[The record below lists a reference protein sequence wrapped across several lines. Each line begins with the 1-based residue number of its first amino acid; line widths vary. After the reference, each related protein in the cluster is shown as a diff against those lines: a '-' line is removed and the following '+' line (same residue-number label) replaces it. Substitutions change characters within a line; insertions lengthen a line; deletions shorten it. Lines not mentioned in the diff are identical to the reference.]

1 MNEYQGMRW
10 FKCDLHVHTPE
21 DGRHWRDAETKLGEP
36 RITWVDGKV
45 DEKSIQEK
53 ARKYLNRCHDAGLHV
68 IGVTDHNF
76 SSKSNPREWFLLH
89 LVEQNERAA
98 TDRNLAPLIILP
110 GFEVDIGF
118 HTLCLFSPAKKQAD
132 LEAINRI
139 LIKLG
144 LLENERFSSGM
155 PSQLRHNDQKLSLK
169 KMLEIVQVEH
179 NGIVIA
185 AHADRNGS
193 FLENQDNKEDYAHPD
208 LYCVELTKNP
218 PLQKYMEILAGKN
231 ATWKREGF
239 HPHPAWIISS
249 DAKSLA
255 TDGVGQS
262 VANLLGYRHT
272 WIKMSKPSIESLRQ
286 AFLDPDSRIRP
297 SGDDPSS
304 QEKHARILSLSV
316 SNAVFLGDQQIVF
329 SPNFNAIIGGR
340 GSGKSALLEGMRL
353 AMGKGDDPKLDKR
366 AGEKVERIKELL
378 TKKAG
383 SQVRVHWRDAD
394 GVEDHLLYEV
404 ASAGNGSCRVE
415 DRSMQDLSS
424 FLRDLP
430 VQFFSQQQLNQ
441 ITERGGN
448 VLLTLLDEFSREELK
463 PLLQKESELRREI
476 GQLFTSTAILE
487 QTDKDLSRLEQ
498 ESADLERQWE
508 ARSALQEDARKHQ
521 GLKAEQ
527 AYIQKMK
534 SALEEDFVRL
544 TDVANDIYET
554 HVDLGSSIERWPHG
568 AWFQEKNERIL
579 QAKEILKDTIGQA
592 VETCRKTVSEMFG
605 GDPKW
610 PDIEQ
615 QFEQADATFAQAC
628 AVKGVDPADVSRIQE
643 IGQKRTLKK
652 QELEQK
658 KKERLRLQ
666 QLLGKMPELFQQLH
680 ANWLACHDVRKR
692 VADEIVQAAKFGN
705 KSVIGLMV
713 SYFSDAVSFKTVWRK
728 LKPKGTTRLGRN
740 WEEIGE
746 IFREEYLNG
755 GYGVRTSLWFIL
767 QSWMESEK
775 TMPARLQTELGKLQ
789 ISMTEIKLHLSGTVR
804 QGWQETQLICID
816 DTVDLVLYQSNGHEE
831 VGRVSDGT
839 LSDGQRNTAA
849 LAMLLARGN
858 HPLVI
863 DQPEDELD
871 SNFIF
876 QELVPMLRRLKHS
889 RQIILV
895 THNANL
901 PVNGDADL
909 VYALKAQGGHG
920 VKRATGGL
928 DRADVTLAVLDIME
942 GSEQA
947 FRQRKEKY
955 HF

>member
-1 MNEYQGMRW
+1 MNEYLGMRW
-10 FKCDLHVHTPE
+10 FKCDLQVHTPA
-21 DGRHWRDAETKLGEP
+21 DSQHWQGSPIVFGQESQSATEFAE
-36 RITWVDGKV
+36 
-45 DEKSIQEK
+45 
-53 ARKYLNRCHDAGLHV
+53 ACHRTGLDV
-68 IGVTDHNF
+68 IAVTDHNYL
-76 SSKSNPREWFLLH
+76 SKDFLPYLKD
-89 LVEQNERAA
+89 A
-98 TDRNLAPLIILP
+98 LAEIEHKHGHKITLFP
-110 GFEVDIGF
+110 GFEFEADVGKGM
-118 HTLCLFSPAKKQAD
+118 HVLCLFEPDTD
-132 LEAINRI
+132 LLCIDHI
-139 LIKLG
+139 LTECGVFLPRVLAGRLQKSVKRLPEILG
-144 LLENERFSSGM
+144 IIQKGNEQSGW
-155 PSQLRHNDQKLSLK
+155 R
-169 KMLEIVQVEH
+169 
-179 NGIVIA
+179 GIVILP
-185 AHADRNGS
+185 HLFENSLFDNDRISEWLQQEEFINPDLLAVELPKPVEKLGPNFKKLFRSGS
-193 FLENQDNKEDYAHPD
+193 DCWPEWRRSSPIATLMGSDNKKLID
-208 LYCVELTKNP
+208 
-218 PLQKYMEILAGKN
+218 
-231 ATWKREGF
+231 R
-239 HPHPAWIISS
+239 
-249 DAKSLA
+249 DAS
-255 TDGVGQS
+255 GQP
-262 VANLLGYRHT
+262 VANSLGYRHT
-272 WIKMSKPSIESLRQ
+272 WIKMSHPGIESLRQ
-286 AFLDPDSRIRP
+286 AFLDPDSRIRL

-316 SNAVFLGDQQIVF
+316 NDAAFLGDQQIVF

-353 AMGKGDDPKLDKR
+353 AMGKDDDPKLDDR
-366 AGEKVERIKELL
+366 AKEKVRRIRDLL
-378 TKKAG
+378 TKNAG

-394 GVEDHLLYEV
+394 GVEDHLLYMV
-404 ASAGNGSCRVE
+404 SQAGLGSCRVE
-415 DRSMQDLSS
+415 DRSMTDLSS

-448 VLLTLLDEFSREELK
+448 VLLTLLDEFSRDELT
-463 PLLQKESELRREI
+463 PLLQKEAELRHEI
-476 GQLFTSTAILE
+476 GQLFTFTAMLE
-487 QTDKDLSRLEQ
+487 QTDKDLSRLQQ

-508 ARSALQEDARKHQ
+508 ARAALQEDARKHQ

-527 AYIQKMK
+527 AYMQKLK
-534 SALEEDFVRL
+534 SALDEDAARL
-544 TDVANDIYET
+544 TDVANDIWET

-568 AWFQEKNERIL
+568 AWFQEKDNRFL
-579 QAKEILKDTIGQA
+579 QAKETLKVAIGQA
-592 VETCRKTVSEMFG
+592 VETYRKTVFEIFG
-605 GDPKW
+605 GDPEWSGIK
-610 PDIEQ
+610 Q

-628 AVKGVDPADVSRIQE
+628 AAKGIDPADVSRIQE

-658 KKERLRLQ
+658 QKERFRLQ

-692 VADEIVQAAKFGN
+692 VADEIVQAAKSGN

-713 SYFSDAVSFKTVWRK
+713 SYFSDAVSFNTIWNR
-728 LKPKGTTRLGRN
+728 LSSDGRTRLGRN
-740 WEEIGE
+740 WEEIGA
-746 IFREEYLNG
+746 IVRDEYLDSGRGNP
-755 GYGVRTSLWFIL
+755 VSLWTML
-767 QSWMESEK
+767 QSWMESEEI
-775 TMPARLQTELGKLQ
+775 MPVQVQKKFGDIQVSIA
-789 ISMTEIKLHLSGTVR
+789 EIKSYLFGTAR
-804 QGWQETQLICID
+804 KAWQETQLTRIE
-816 DTVDLVLYQSNGHEE
+816 DTVDLVLYQNNGHEE

-849 LAMLLARGN
+849 LAILLARGN

-901 PVNGDADL
+901 PVNGDAEL
-909 VYALKAQGGHG
+909 VYALKAQGGRG

>member
-10 FKCDLHVHTPE
+10 FKCDLHVHTPA
-21 DGRHWRDAETKLGEP
+21 DPQHWQGSPIVPGQESLSATEFAEACHQTGLDA
-36 RITWVDGKV
+36 I
-45 DEKSIQEK
+45 
-53 ARKYLNRCHDAGLHV
+53 A
-68 IGVTDHNF
+68 VTDHNF
-76 SSKSNPREWFLLH
+76 LSKDFLPYLKD
-89 LVEQNERAA
+89 A
-98 TDRNLAPLIILP
+98 LAEIEHKHGHKIILFP
-110 GFEVDIGF
+110 GFEFEADVGKGM
-118 HTLCLFSPAKKQAD
+118 HVLCLFEPD
-132 LEAINRI
+132 TNLLTIDHI
-139 LIKLG
+139 LTECGVYLPRVQDGRLQKSVKRLPEILG
-144 LLENERFSSGM
+144 IIQKGNEQSGW
-155 PSQLRHNDQKLSLK
+155 R
-169 KMLEIVQVEH
+169 
-179 NGIVIA
+179 GIVIVP
-185 AHADRNGS
+185 HVFENSLFDNDRISEWLQQEEFINPDLLAVEVPKPVERMGTNFKKLFRSGS
-193 FLENQDNKEDYAHPD
+193 DCDPGWRRSRPIATLMGSDNKKLIE
-208 LYCVELTKNP
+208 K
-218 PLQKYMEILAGKN
+218 
-231 ATWKREGF
+231 
-239 HPHPAWIISS
+239 
-249 DAKSLA
+249 DAS
-255 TDGVGQS
+255 GRP
-262 VANLLGYRHT
+262 VANSLGYRYT

-316 SNAVFLGDQQIVF
+316 NNAAFLGNQQIVF

-340 GSGKSALLEGMRL
+340 GSGKSAILEGMRL
-353 AMGKGDDPKLDKR
+353 AMGKDDDPKLDDR
-366 AGEKVERIKELL
+366 AREKVRRIRELL
-378 TKKAG
+378 TKNAG

-394 GVEDHLLYEV
+394 GVEDHLLYV
-404 ASAGNGSCRVE
+404 VTQAGNGSCRVA

-424 FLRDLP
+424 FLSDLP

-487 QTDKDLSRLEQ
+487 QTDKDLSRLQQ

-554 HVDLGSSIERWPHG
+554 HVDLGSIIERWPHG

-628 AVKGVDPADVSRIQE
+628 AAKGIDPADVSRIQE
-643 IGQKRTLKK
+643 IGQKRTFKK

-680 ANWLACHDVRKR
+680 ANWLACHEVRKR
-692 VADEIVQAAKFGN
+692 VADEIVQAAKSGS

-755 GYGVRTSLWFIL
+755 GYGDRASLWFIL
-767 QSWMESEK
+767 QSWMESEE

-789 ISMTEIKLHLSGTVR
+789 ISMTEIKLHFSDTVR
-804 QGWQETQLICID
+804 QEWQETQLIRID
-816 DTVDLVLYQSNGHEE
+816 DTVDLVLYQSNGHDE